1 MFTAAKTRMKFESGS
16 RGDFMNEQTTPL
28 LSEPACRL
36 HYVKKIVLFR

>member
-1 MFTAAKTRMKFESGS
+1 MFNGAKTRMKSESDS
-16 RGDFMNEQTTPL
+16 LADVMNEQTTPL